1 MKRFFPI
8 LILIAALSL
17 ATVAA
22 YYSVFGISK
31 LFSSQATAVIIMAGI
46 LEASKLITASY
57 LERFWKTIHW
67 LRKTYLITAL
77 IALMAITSLGI
88 YGFLV
93 SAYQETAYKMQAV
106 DKQVEVQ
113 AKKRDRYKQQVVD
126 ISKEQQDINAQ
137 IIQLSESLG
146 NNVIQYTNSEGQV
159 ITTQSSST
167 RRIIQQQL
175 DSQTARRDSIA
186 IKQDALNDSVTKL
199 DLDILDLETNSDVAS
214 EIGPLKY
221 VAKITETDTDQVV
234 NWFILVFIF
243 VFDPLAVMLLIS
255 ANKLLADRSKKN
267 IYGEKKTTNISDHK
281 NTIEPPTMRQN
292 SRNPAHYTWENMNPD
307 HTDNEWEPTP
317 PSSLARKQQL
327 QNEID
332 KINRSGASSKRTGQA
347 IENLQAQIKKIDD
360 ENTKTY

>member
-8 LILIAALSL
+8 LILIAALAL

-93 SAYQETAYKMQAV
+93 SAYQETSYKMQAV

-113 AKKRDRYKQQVVD
+113 VKKRDRYNQQIID
-126 ISKEQQDINAQ
+126 ISKEQQNINNQ
-137 IIQLSESLG
+137 IIQLSENLG
-146 NNVIQYTNSEGQV
+146 NNVIQYTNSEGQL
-159 ITTQSSST
+159 ITTQSSAT

-175 DSQTARRDSIA
+175 DTQTARRDSIA

-199 DLDILDLETNSDVAS
+199 DLNILDLETNSDVAS

-221 VAKITETDTDQVV
+221 VAKITGKDTDQVV

-255 ANKLLADRSKKN
+255 ANNLLANRSKKN
-267 IYGEKKTTNISDHK
+267 IYGEKKTEVVKEEKVEIKQEESK
-281 NTIEPPTMRQN
+281 AERVK
-292 SRNPAHYTWENMNPD
+292 A
-307 HTDNEWEPTP
+307 PTP
-317 PSSLARKQQL
+317 PSTPPSAQTQIQQL
-327 QNEID
+327 QNEIN
-332 KINRSGASSKRTGQA
+332 KINKSGASSKRAGVA
-347 IENLQAQIKKIDD
+347 IQNLQAQIKKIDD
-360 ENTKTY
+360 NTKTY

>member
-57 LERFWKTIHW
+57 LEKFWKTIHW
-67 LRKTYLITAL
+67 LKKTYLTVAL
-77 IALMAITSLGI
+77 LALMAITSLGI

-93 SAYQETAYKMQAV
+93 SAYQETSYKMQAV

-113 AKKRDRYKQQVVD
+113 VKKRDRYNQQIID
-126 ISKEQQDINAQ
+126 ISKEQQNINNQ
-137 IIQLSESLG
+137 IIQLSENLG
-146 NNVIQYTNSEGQV
+146 NNVIQYTNSEGQL
-159 ITTQSSST
+159 ITTQSSAT

-175 DSQTARRDSIA
+175 DTQTARRDSIA

-199 DLDILDLETNSDVAS
+199 DLNILDLETNSDVAS

-221 VAKITETDTDQVV
+221 VAKITGKDTDQVV

-255 ANKLLADRSKKN
+255 ANNLLANRSKKN
-267 IYGEKKTTNISDHK
+267 IYGEKKTEVVKEEKVEIKQEESK
-281 NTIEPPTMRQN
+281 AERVK
-292 SRNPAHYTWENMNPD
+292 A
-307 HTDNEWEPTP
+307 PTP
-317 PSSLARKQQL
+317 PSTPPSAQTQIQQL
-327 QNEID
+327 QNEIN
-332 KINRSGASSKRTGQA
+332 KINKSGASSKKTGIA
-347 IENLQAQIKKIDD
+347 IQNLQAQIKKIDD
-360 ENTKTY
+360 NTKTY

>member
-1 MKRFFPI
+1 MKKFFPI

-17 ATVAA
+17 ATIAA

-77 IALMAITSLGI
+77 VALMGITSLGI

-113 AKKRDRYKQQVVD
+113 VKKRERYEQQVNELT
-126 ISKEQQDINAQ
+126 KQQQDINTQ
-137 IIQLSESLG
+137 VIELSASLG
-146 NNVIQYTNSEGQV
+146 NNVVQYTNANGQV
-159 ITTQSSST
+159 ITSQSSAT
-167 RRIIQQQL
+167 RKIIQQQL
-175 DSQTARRDSIA
+175 DIQTARRDSIA
-186 IKQDALNDSVTKL
+186 VKQDALNDSITKL
-199 DLDILDLETNSDVAS
+199 DLNVLDLETNSDVAS

-221 VAKITETDTDQVV
+221 VAKITGKETDQVV

-255 ANKLLADRSKKN
+255 ANKLLADQFKKN
-267 IYGEKKTTNISDHK
+267 IYGEKKTEVIQEEKVEEKQEESK
-281 NTIEPPTMRQN
+281 AERVK
-292 SRNPAHYTWENMNPD
+292 A
-307 HTDNEWEPTP
+307 PTP
-317 PSSLARKQQL
+317 TSTSFSTQK
-327 QNEID
+327 EID
-332 KINRSGASSKRTGQA
+332 RINSAGYSTKRRIQLL
-347 IENLQAQIKKIDD
+347 NQIKNSSNQD
-360 ENTKTY
+360 NTKTY

>member
-31 LFSSQATAVIIMAGI
+31 LFSSQASAVILMAAI

-77 IALMAITSLGI
+77 VALMAITSLGI

-106 DKQVEVQ
+106 DKQVEVKV
-113 AKKRDRYKQQVVD
+113 KKRDRYQQQVKN
-126 ISKEQQDINAQ
+126 ISKEQKAINTQ
-137 IIQLSESLG
+137 IIELSESLG
-146 NNVIQYTNSEGQV
+146 NNIIQYTNSEGQL
-159 ITTQSSST
+159 ITTQSSAT
-167 RRIIQQQL
+167 RKIIQQQL
-175 DSQTARRDSIA
+175 NSQTSRRDSLTT
-186 IKQDALNDSVTKL
+186 KQDILNDSITKF
-199 DLDILDLETNSDVAS
+199 DLDILNLETNSEVAA

-221 VAKITETDTDQVV
+221 VASITGKDIDQVV
-234 NWFILVFIF
+234 NWFILIFIF

-255 ANKLLADRSKKN
+255 ANKIFYENSKKN
-267 IYGEKKTTNISDHK
+267 IYGEKKTKILKEEKVEVKQEESK
-281 NTIEPPTMRQN
+281 AERVK
-292 SRNPAHYTWENMNPD
+292 A
-307 HTDNEWEPTP
+307 PTP
-317 PSSLARKQQL
+317 PSTISSKKQQL
-327 QNEID
+327 QNEIS
-332 KINRSGASSKRTGQA
+332 KIRKSGASSKRAGQA
-347 IENLQAQIKKIDD
+347 IENLQSQIKKIDD
-360 ENTKTY
+360 ENIKTY

>member
-77 IALMAITSLGI
+77 VALMGITSLGI

-113 AKKRDRYKQQVVD
+113 AKKRDRYKQQVLD

-186 IKQDALNDSVTKL
+186 VKQDALNDSVTKL
-199 DLDILDLETNSDVAS
+199 DLRILDLETNSDVAS

-234 NWFILVFIF
+234 NWFILIFIF

-267 IYGEKKTTNISDHK
+267 IYGEKKTEVLKEEKVEVTLEESK
-281 NTIEPPTMRQN
+281 AERVKAPTLP
-292 SRNPAHYTWENMNPD
+292 S
-307 HTDNEWEPTP
+307 TP
-317 PSSLARKQQL
+317 PPSLARKQQL
-327 QNEID
+327 QNEIN
-332 KINRSGASSKRTGQA
+332 KINRSGASSKKTGQA

-360 ENTKTY
+360 DNTKTY

>member
-8 LILIAALSL
+8 LILIAALAL

-93 SAYQETAYKMQAV
+93 SAYQETSYKMQAV

-113 AKKRDRYKQQVVD
+113 VKKRDRYNQQIID
-126 ISKEQQDINAQ
+126 ISKEQQNINNQ
-137 IIQLSESLG
+137 IIQLSENLG
-146 NNVIQYTNSEGQV
+146 NNVIQYTNSEGQL
-159 ITTQSSST
+159 ITTQSSAT

-175 DSQTARRDSIA
+175 DTQTARRDSIA

-199 DLDILDLETNSDVAS
+199 DLNILDLEINSDVAS

-221 VAKITETDTDQVV
+221 VAKITGKDTDQVV

-255 ANKLLADRSKKN
+255 ANNLLANRSKKN
-267 IYGEKKTTNISDHK
+267 IYGEKKTEVVKEEKVEIKQEESK
-281 NTIEPPTMRQN
+281 AERVK
-292 SRNPAHYTWENMNPD
+292 A
-307 HTDNEWEPTP
+307 PTP
-317 PSSLARKQQL
+317 PSTPPSAQTQIQQL
-327 QNEID
+327 QNEINKMRERLD
-332 KINRSGASSKRTGQA
+332 E
-347 IENLQAQIKKIDD
+347 IEQEKNNEHKH
-360 ENTKTY
+360 

>member
-1 MKRFFPI
+1 MKKFFPI
-8 LILIAALSL
+8 LIFIAALSL

-77 IALMAITSLGI
+77 VALMGITSLGI

-113 AKKRDRYKQQVVD
+113 AKKRDRYKQQVVN

-137 IIQLSESLG
+137 IIELSESLG
-146 NNVIQYTNSEGQV
+146 DNVIQYTNSEGQL
-159 ITTQSSST
+159 ITTQSSAT

-175 DSQTARRDSIA
+175 DVQTARRDSITV
-186 IKQDALNDSVTKL
+186 KQDALNDSITKL
-199 DLDILDLETNSDVAS
+199 DLNILDLETNSDVAA

-221 VAKITETDTDQVV
+221 VAKITETNTDQVV

-255 ANKLLADRSKKN
+255 ANNLLAGQSKTN
-267 IYGEKKTTNISDHK
+267 IYGEKKTRVLKEKKVEVKSEESK
-281 NTIEPPTMRQN
+281 AKRVKAPTLP
-292 SRNPAHYTWENMNPD
+292 STSS
-307 HTDNEWEPTP
+307 
-317 PSSLARKQQL
+317 PSSTKKQQL

-332 KINRSGASSKRTGQA
+332 KIQKSGASSKRAGIA
-347 IENLQAQIKKIDD
+347 IQNLKDQIRKIDD

>member
-93 SAYQETAYKMQAV
+93 SAYQETSYKMQAV

-113 AKKRDRYKQQVVD
+113 VKKRDRYNQQIID
-126 ISKEQQDINAQ
+126 ISKEQQNINNQ
-137 IIQLSESLG
+137 IIQLSENLG
-146 NNVIQYTNSEGQV
+146 NNVIQYTNSEGQL
-159 ITTQSSST
+159 ITTQSSAT

-175 DSQTARRDSIA
+175 DTQTARRDSIA

-199 DLDILDLETNSDVAS
+199 DLNILDLETNSDVAS

-221 VAKITETDTDQVV
+221 VAKITGKDTDQVV

-255 ANKLLADRSKKN
+255 ANNLLANRSKKN
-267 IYGEKKTTNISDHK
+267 IYGEKKTEVVKEEKVEIKQEESK
-281 NTIEPPTMRQN
+281 AERVK
-292 SRNPAHYTWENMNPD
+292 A
-307 HTDNEWEPTP
+307 PTP
-317 PSSLARKQQL
+317 PSTPPSAQTQIQQL
-327 QNEID
+327 QNEIN
-332 KINRSGASSKRTGQA
+332 KINKSGASSKKTGIA
-347 IENLQAQIKKIDD
+347 IQNLQAQIKKIDD
-360 ENTKTY
+360 NTKTY

>member
-93 SAYQETAYKMQAV
+93 SAYQETSYKMQAV

-113 AKKRDRYKQQVVD
+113 VKKRDRYNQQIID
-126 ISKEQQDINAQ
+126 ISKEQQNINNQ
-137 IIQLSESLG
+137 IIQLSENLG
-146 NNVIQYTNSEGQV
+146 NNVIQYTNSEGQL
-159 ITTQSSST
+159 ITTQSSAT

-175 DSQTARRDSIA
+175 DTQTTRRDSIA

-199 DLDILDLETNSDVAS
+199 DLNILDLETNSDVTS

-221 VAKITETDTDQVV
+221 VAKITGKDTDQVV

-255 ANKLLADRSKKN
+255 ANNLLANRSKKN
-267 IYGEKKTTNISDHK
+267 IYGEKKTEVVKEEKVEIKQEESK
-281 NTIEPPTMRQN
+281 AERVK
-292 SRNPAHYTWENMNPD
+292 A
-307 HTDNEWEPTP
+307 PTP
-317 PSSLARKQQL
+317 PSTPPSAQTQIQQL
-327 QNEID
+327 QNEIN
-332 KINRSGASSKRTGQA
+332 KINKSGASSKKTGIA
-347 IENLQAQIKKIDD
+347 IQNLQAQIKKIDD
-360 ENTKTY
+360 NTKTY

>member
-1 MKRFFPI
+1 MKKFFPL

-57 LERFWKTIHW
+57 LERFWKSIHW
-67 LRKTYLITAL
+67 LQKTYLITAL

-113 AKKRDRYKQQVVD
+113 VKKRDRYKQQVVD
-126 ISKEQQDINAQ
+126 ISKEQQNINTQ
-137 IIQLSESLG
+137 IIQLSENLG
-146 NNVIQYTNSEGQV
+146 NNVIQYTNSEGQL

-199 DLDILDLETNSDVAS
+199 DLNILNLETNSDVAA

-221 VAKITETDTDQVV
+221 VAKITGKDTDQVV

-267 IYGEKKTTNISDHK
+267 IYGEKK
-281 NTIEPPTMRQN
+281 IEVLKEEKVEVKLEESKAERVK
-292 SRNPAHYTWENMNPD
+292 A
-307 HTDNEWEPTP
+307 PTP
-317 PSSLARKQQL
+317 PSTTPSKQQL
-327 QNEID
+327 QNEIN
-332 KINRSGASSKRTGQA
+332 KINRSGASSKKTGQA

-360 ENTKTY
+360 NNTKTY

>member
-31 LFSSQATAVIIMAGI
+31 LFSSQASAVILMAAI

-57 LERFWKTIHW
+57 LERFWETIHW

-77 IALMAITSLGI
+77 VALMAITSLGI

-113 AKKRDRYKQQVVD
+113 VKKRDRYKQQVLD
-126 ISKEQQDINAQ
+126 ALKEQQNINTQ
-137 IIQLSESLG
+137 IIQLSENLG
-146 NNVIQYTNSEGQV
+146 NNVIQYTNSEGQL
-159 ITTQSSST
+159 ITTQSSAT

-175 DSQTARRDSIA
+175 DAQTIRRDNIA
-186 IKQDALNDSVTKL
+186 IKQDALNDSITKL
-199 DLDILDLETNSDVAS
+199 DLNILDLETNSEVAA

-221 VAKITETDTDQVV
+221 VASITGKNIDQVV
-234 NWFILVFIF
+234 NWFILIFIF

-255 ANKLLADRSKKN
+255 ANKIFYENSKKN
-267 IYGEKKTTNISDHK
+267 IYGEKKTKVLKEEKVEVKQEESK
-281 NTIEPPTMRQN
+281 AERVK
-292 SRNPAHYTWENMNPD
+292 A
-307 HTDNEWEPTP
+307 PTP
-317 PSSLARKQQL
+317 PSTTSSEKQKL
-327 QNEID
+327 LDEMA
-332 KINRSGASSKRTGQA
+332 KIQRSGASSKRSGQA
-347 IENLQAQIKKIDD
+347 IENLKSRIRKIDD
-360 ENTKTY
+360 DNIKTY

>member
-8 LILIAALSL
+8 LILTAALAL

-93 SAYQETAYKMQAV
+93 SAYQETSYKMQAV

-113 AKKRDRYKQQVVD
+113 VKKRDRYNQQIID
-126 ISKEQQDINAQ
+126 ISKEQQNINNQ
-137 IIQLSESLG
+137 IIQLSENLG
-146 NNVIQYTNSEGQV
+146 NNVIQYTNSEGQL
-159 ITTQSSST
+159 ITTQSSAT

-175 DSQTARRDSIA
+175 DTQTARRDSIA

-199 DLDILDLETNSDVAS
+199 DLNILDLETNSDVAS

-221 VAKITETDTDQVV
+221 VAKITGKDTDQVV

-255 ANKLLADRSKKN
+255 ANNLLANRSKKN
-267 IYGEKKTTNISDHK
+267 IYGEKKTEVVKEEKVEIKQEESK
-281 NTIEPPTMRQN
+281 AERVK
-292 SRNPAHYTWENMNPD
+292 A
-307 HTDNEWEPTP
+307 PTP
-317 PSSLARKQQL
+317 PSTPPSAQTQIQQL
-327 QNEID
+327 QNEIN
-332 KINRSGASSKRTGQA
+332 KINKSGASSKRAGVA
-347 IENLQAQIKKIDD
+347 IQNLKAQIKKIDD
-360 ENTKTY
+360 NTKTY

>member
-8 LILIAALSL
+8 LILIAALAL

-93 SAYQETAYKMQAV
+93 SAYQETSYKMQAV

-113 AKKRDRYKQQVVD
+113 VKKRDRYNQQIID
-126 ISKEQQDINAQ
+126 ISKEQQNINNQ
-137 IIQLSESLG
+137 IIQLSENLG
-146 NNVIQYTNSEGQV
+146 NNVIQYTNSEGQL
-159 ITTQSSST
+159 ITTQSSAT

-175 DSQTARRDSIA
+175 DTQTARRDSIA

-199 DLDILDLETNSDVAS
+199 DLNILDLETNSDVTS

-221 VAKITETDTDQVV
+221 VAKITGKDTDQVV

-255 ANKLLADRSKKN
+255 ANNLLANRSKKN
-267 IYGEKKTTNISDHK
+267 IYGEKKTEVVKEEKVEIKQEESK
-281 NTIEPPTMRQN
+281 AERVK
-292 SRNPAHYTWENMNPD
+292 A
-307 HTDNEWEPTP
+307 PTP
-317 PSSLARKQQL
+317 PSTPPSAQTQIQQL
-327 QNEID
+327 QNEIN
-332 KINRSGASSKRTGQA
+332 KINKSGASSKKTGIA
-347 IENLQAQIKKIDD
+347 IQNLQAQIQKIDD
-360 ENTKTY
+360 NTKTY

>member
-1 MKRFFPI
+1 LEPQEGLPILHAMKQFFPI

-31 LFSSQATAVIIMAGI
+31 LFSSQASAVILMAAI

-77 IALMAITSLGI
+77 VALMGITSLGI

-113 AKKRDRYKQQVVD
+113 TKKRDRYKQQIVD

-137 IIQLSESLG
+137 IIELSESLG
-146 NNVIQYTNSEGQV
+146 NNVIQYTNSEGQL
-159 ITTQSSST
+159 ITTQSSAT
-167 RRIIQQQL
+167 RKIIQQQL
-175 DSQTARRDSIA
+175 DAQTSRRDSLTL
-186 IKQDALNDSVTKL
+186 KQDILNDSITKF
-199 DLDILDLETNSDVAS
+199 DLDILDLETNSEVAA

-221 VAKITETDTDQVV
+221 VASITGKDTDQVV

-255 ANKLLADRSKKN
+255 ANKIFYENSKKN
-267 IYGEKKTTNISDHK
+267 IYGEKKTKVLKEEKVEVKQEESK
-281 NTIEPPTMRQN
+281 AERVK
-292 SRNPAHYTWENMNPD
+292 A
-307 HTDNEWEPTP
+307 PTP
-317 PSSLARKQQL
+317 PSTASSEKQKL
-327 QNEID
+327 QNEIA
-332 KINRSGASSKRTGQA
+332 KIQRSGASSKRSGQA
-347 IENLQAQIKKIDD
+347 IENLRSQIRKIDD
-360 ENTKTY
+360 DNIKTY